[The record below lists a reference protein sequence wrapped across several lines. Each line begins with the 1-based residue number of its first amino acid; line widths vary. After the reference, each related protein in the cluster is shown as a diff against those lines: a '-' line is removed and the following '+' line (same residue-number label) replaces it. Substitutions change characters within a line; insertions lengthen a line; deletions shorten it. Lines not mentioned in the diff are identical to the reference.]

1 MRSNRAFKS
10 PHSIQSNS
18 SAPTAHGTVD
28 IPTAPSNTANAPP
41 HLHTQVSRVGRLLQ
55 EAALVDEPLVVA
67 LKREAETA
75 TLAAGDLKDDLHA
88 QGAEIDRLNTAV
100 ALKNEHLER
109 ATGVETRAED
119 LSDRLQA
126 SEAAGS
132 KLTAMLGDVGK
143 ESEDWEKEAA
153 AGRTTIDRL
162 SAKLV
167 RLS

>member
-1 MRSNRAFKS
+1 M
-10 PHSIQSNS
+10 
-18 SAPTAHGTVD
+18 
-28 IPTAPSNTANAPP
+28 
-41 HLHTQVSRVGRLLQ
+41 QVSRVGRLLQ

-75 TLAAGDLKDDLHA
+75 TLAASDLKDDLHA
-88 QGAEIDRLNTAV
+88 QGAEINRLNTAV

-109 ATGVETRAED
+109 AVGVETRAED

-126 SEAAGS
+126 SEEAGS

-153 AGRTTIDRL
+153 AGRSMIDRL

-167 RLS
+167 SFSSSRSPHPKPAYMPCSNSPSLLNLSTPA